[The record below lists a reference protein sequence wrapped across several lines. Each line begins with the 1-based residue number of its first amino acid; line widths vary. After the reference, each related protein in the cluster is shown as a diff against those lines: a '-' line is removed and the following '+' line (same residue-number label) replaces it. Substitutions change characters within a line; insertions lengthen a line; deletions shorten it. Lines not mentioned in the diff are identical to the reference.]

1 MSKRFYLCI
10 IFCVLSFLLQAK
22 TRVVCTTTI
31 IFDITK
37 NIAGNKADVICILPI
52 GSDPHIYEPIPSD
65 ATKIANADILLKNG
79 LYLEGWLE
87 KLITNTIDKSKVFSV
102 SEGVIAIQNSG
113 MHASPDPHAWMNPLN
128 GKIYAQNI
136 ANFLAKVDSLNAD
149 WYQNQADN
157 YIKKLDS
164 LDVYVRN
171 KINQIPENQRILIT
185 SHDAFRYFGIEY
197 GIKVESA
204 MGTSTDAEVMIEDMN
219 RIVNTIKKTGVNA
232 IFVESTINPKF
243 IEQIAHDQGVIVGGS
258 LFADSIGDTLS
269 KAPTYIQMI
278 KSNTD
283 TIFDGLVG
291 KNNSKAN
298 EYPIFPLISAALFL
312 FIWAFLWL
320 YFKIKNNK
328 HSVLDWSDYK
338 IEIENLSI
346 SYEKKTVLSN
356 INFVLESG
364 KLYGLLG
371 PNGAGKSTLFKS
383 ILGLINPDSGKVII
397 NGKSINEIR
406 NKIAY
411 IPQKEEID
419 WAFPATV
426 FDIVLT
432 GRLPEKKRFE
442 SYSNTDKNKTM
453 DAIRKMGLEEFAKR
467 QIGDLS
473 GGQQQRVFIA
483 RALCQE
489 AELLFFDEPFVGV
502 DTTTEAKIMAIIK
515 KLVEEKKTV
524 IMIHHDL
531 SKVKDYFDNIIMI
544 NQHLVAC
551 GKTNEVFTN
560 QNISKTYSGRLAILQ
575 ETDKYMF

>member
-1 MSKRFYLCI
+1 MYKYS
-10 IFCVLSFLLQAK
+10 IFLIFLQFVVNQTNAK
-22 TRVVCTTTI
+22 LKIVCTTTI
-31 IFDITK
+31 IYDITK
-37 NIAGNKADVICILPI
+37 NIVGENAEVSCVLPI
-52 GSDPHIYEPIPSD
+52 GSDPHTYEPIPSD
-65 ATKIANADILLKNG
+65 ATKITNADILLKNG
-79 LYLEGWLE
+79 LFLEGWLE
-87 KLITNTIDKSKVFSV
+87 KLIVNTIDKSKVFSV
-102 SEGVIAIQNSG
+102 ADGVEVIQSTG
-113 MHASPDPHAWMNPLN
+113 LHASPDPHAWMNPLN
-128 GKIYAQNI
+128 GKIYATNI
-136 ANFLAKVDSLNAD
+136 ATYLSQIDNKNTKWYKSQAKIYAN
-149 WYQNQADN
+149 
-157 YIKKLDS
+157 KLYS
-164 LDVYVRN
+164 LDAYVKN
-171 KINQIPENQRILIT
+171 KINEIPVNQRILIT
-185 SHDAFRYFGIEY
+185 SHDAFRYFGNQY
-197 GIKVESA
+197 GIRVESA
-204 MGTSTDAEVMIEDMN
+204 LGTSTDAEVMLEDMN
-219 RIVNTIKKTGVNA
+219 RINKIIKSTGVKA

-243 IEQIAHDQGVIVGGS
+243 IEQIAHNQGIKIGGN

-269 KAPTYIQMI
+269 KAPTYIDMI
-278 KSNTD
+278 KSNTN
-283 TIFDGLVG
+283 TIFDGLAG
-291 KNNSKAN
+291 QGSANSSD
-298 EYPIFPLISAALFL
+298 YPILPLIAAALFL

-320 YFKIKNNK
+320 YFKIKNHK
-328 HSVLDWSDYK
+328 HAALDWNNYT
-338 IEIENLSI
+338 IEIENLSV

-356 INFVLESG
+356 INFVLNSG

-383 ILGLINPDSGKVII
+383 ILGLIVPDTGSIVI

-419 WAFPATV
+419 WSFPATV

-442 SYSNTDKNKTM
+442 NYSKFDKLKTF
-453 DAIRKMGLEEFAKR
+453 DAIRKMGLDEFAQR

-502 DTTTEAKIMAIIK
+502 DTTTEAKIMTIIK

-531 SKVKDYFDNIIMI
+531 SKVNEYFDQIIMV
-544 NQHLVAC
+544 NQHLVAS